1 MPTDEVPT
9 AEAGGNQ
16 RRREEAQRRLRS
28 ALDEQG
34 ARARRR
40 RVLALGA
47 AAVVVLVVAL
57 GTVYYSAVYY
67 STGEH
72 PSAAPPPPGASGAAA
87 RATSG
92 PCHYTSTPAE
102 PAARPVPLPQD
113 PNPTP
118 SSGTPTITLRTS
130 QGAIPVTL
138 NRAEAPCTAQN
149 FEHLAAAKFFDG
161 TRCHRISTDPKM
173 LQCGD
178 PSGTGSGGPGYRFHD
193 ETKPGTSYPRGTLA
207 MANSGPNTN
216 GSQFFLV
223 FGDSPLPPSY
233 TVFGTVDQPGLQVLD
248 RIAAAGT
255 ADGSGDGPP
264 KLPVRIDS
272 ATEA

>member
-1 MPTDEVPT
+1 VPTDEAPT

-16 RRREEAQRRLRS
+16 QRREDAKRRLRS
-28 ALDEQG
+28 ALAQQ
-34 ARARRR
+34 AQRARRR
-40 RVLALGA
+40 KALAIGT

-57 GTVYYSAVYY
+57 GSVYYATSDQ
-67 STGEH
+67 
-72 PSAAPPPPGASGAAA
+72 PSAEPAPPGASGAAA
-87 RATSG
+87 HATSG

-102 PAARPVPLPQD
+102 PAAKPVAMPPD

-118 SSGTPTITLRTS
+118 SSGTAKISLRTN
-130 QGAIPVTL
+130 QGAIPLTL

-149 FEHLAAAKFFDG
+149 FEHLAASKFFDG
-161 TRCHRISTDPKM
+161 TRCHRISTNPKM

-178 PSGTGSGGPGYRFHD
+178 PSGTGSGGPGYQFRD
-193 ETKPGTSYPRGTLA
+193 ETKPGTTYPRGALA

-223 FGDSPLPPSY
+223 FGDSPLPPNY

-264 KLPVRIDS
+264 KLPVQIDS
-272 ATEA
+272 ATAA